1 MSRESFGRKNDE
13 QVRELVAT
21 IISREVSDPRLD
33 MVTVTGVKTSP
44 DRSVATIYV
53 SAEPARYEEVL
64 EGLES
69 AKGCIRSLL
78 GKPLGWR
85 VTPELRFFID
95 ESIDEGERIGD
106 ALLNVP
112 PSLIDEPSDVDE

>member
-21 IISREVSDPRLD
+21 LIAREISDPR
-33 MVTVTGVKTSP
+33 VS
-44 DRSVATIYV
+44 IYV
-53 SAEPARYEEVL
+53 SAEPSRYDEVL
-64 EGLES
+64 TGLES
-69 AKGCIRSLL
+69 AKGHIRSLL
-78 GKPLGWR
+78 GKSLGWR

-112 PSLIDEPSDVDE
+112 PSLINEPSE

>member
-21 IISREVSDPRLD
+21 IISREISDPRLL

-44 DRSVATIYV
+44 DRSVATVYV
-53 SAEPARYEEVL
+53 SAEPARYEEVMT
-64 EGLES
+64 GLES
-69 AKGCIRSLL
+69 AKGRIRSLL
-78 GKPLGWR
+78 GKSLGWR

-106 ALLNVP
+106 ALQNIP
-112 PSLIDEPSDVDE
+112 PSLIDE

>member
-21 IISREVSDPRLD
+21 LISREISDPRVS

-53 SAEPARYEEVL
+53 SSEPSRYEEVL
-64 EGLES
+64 AGLES
-69 AKGCIRSLL
+69 AKGHLRSLL
-78 GKPLGWR
+78 GKALGWR
-85 VTPELRFFID
+85 VSPELRFFID

-112 PSLIDEPSDVDE
+112 PSLLDESTD